1 MTIRLLVLVAGL
13 AFAGNSFA
21 LAPCSEGSSHLF
33 DNCVGAHA
41 YANGDTYD
49 GEWQAGKKH
58 GQGTYTWANGERYE
72 GEWNNGTKSGLGA
85 YFWTNG
91 DRYEGQFVDGIYHGE
106 GTFTYASGRTVTG
119 EWDSGKPWDAVARDA
134 SGKVTHGF
142 SEGVPQ
148 CRKADG

>member
-1 MTIRLLVLVAGL
+1 MTIRPFVLVTGL
-13 AFAGNSFA
+13 SIAGNSFA

-49 GEWQAGKKH
+49 GEWKAGKKH
-58 GQGTYTWANGERYE
+58 GQGSYTWADGERYE
-72 GEWNNGTKSGLGA
+72 GQWDNGTKSGLGA

-91 DRYEGQFVDGIYHGE
+91 DCYEGQFVDGIYHGE
-106 GTFTYASGRTVTG
+106 GTFTYASGRTVSG
-119 EWDSGKPWDAVARDA
+119 EWDAGKPWNAVARDA